1 MKIWTAWFSELAF
14 CLQQVKNTLW
24 NKILHRVSLKGQAV
38 FLFPLNA
45 TSESHNGHCSAGTAP
60 MAHLMARVT
69 KSRQEWFEYDFIPK
83 EMKVWKECPG
93 RREESVLQ
101 WNVWT
106 EALLQGAQ
114 TLKLQLLQVT
124 EDFLWGGA
132 LLQTLGTHYR
142 RYRHYNNLQERLKQ
156 MKLLPVSLCE
166 ARTECISS
174 RACLETGN
182 ANTCSKAGKR
192 HLRNGSL
199 SHLMFFTQLCWLL
212 NSMFFFTGLKDS
224 VASPKLVWKVSER
237 V

>member
-106 EALLQGAQ
+106 EALLQGAP
-114 TLKLQLLQVT
+114 
-124 EDFLWGGA
+124 
-132 LLQTLGTHYR
+132 TLGR
-142 RYRHYNNLQERLKQ
+142 PLSSNSIRSQRI
-156 MKLLPVSLCE
+156 SCE
-166 ARTECISS
+166 EVPFF
-174 RACLETGN
+174 
-182 ANTCSKAGKR
+182 R
-192 HLRNGSL
+192 HLG
-199 SHLMFFTQLCWLL
+199 HI
-212 NSMFFFTGLKDS
+212 TGGTDTTTIS
-224 VASPKLVWKVSER
+224 R
-237 V
+237 RG